1 MRFESLLYFVVT
13 ADCHSMSDASE
24 VLHISHQCIS
34 RELKSFEDEIGPMLF
49 SRSKK
54 GVDLTEE
61 GEIVYRQARDIIKRY
76 QSLEI
81 LFQKNNAESHSIA
94 YYTGL
99 KEIVEETQEILLLLH
114 PNLFFTEFNLSSGR
128 SLEFIQKGKTDLIV
142 TQISKDIYPNIAN
155 DGYETS
161 VLYREPLLVAL
172 HKSKYMP
179 NMKRFDLENLRYYP
193 IAFFIENTDEV
204 PLYHRIAQQFGWAK
218 IAYNGNDQDK
228 LWRKASEEGACL
240 LATGSTNIPPAYKDD
255 FIFLPVKQD
264 IKINTCL
271 FCKKDFFHSAIGD
284 ELAYVLKLKLK
295 RFIEKGKHN
304 TSKENK

>member
-24 VLHISHQCIS
+24 VLHVSHQCIS
-34 RELKSFEDEIGPMLF
+34 RELKSFEDEIGPILF

-54 GVDLTEE
+54 GVNLTEE
-61 GEIVYRQARDIIKRY
+61 GKIIYHQARDIIKRY
-76 QSLEI
+76 QSLET
-81 LFQKNNAESHSIA
+81 LFHNDNSESHSIA

-99 KEIVEETQEILLLLH
+99 KEIVEETQELLLLLH
-114 PNLFFTEFNLSSGR
+114 PTLFFTEFNLSSGR
-128 SLEFIQKGKTDLIV
+128 SLEFIKNGQTDFIV
-142 TQISKDIYPNIAN
+142 TQISKYIYPDIAN
-155 DGYETS
+155 DDYEAS
-161 VLYREPLLVAL
+161 VLYQEPLLVAL

-179 NMKRFDLENLRYYP
+179 NIKRFDLENLKYYP

-218 IAYNGNDQDK
+218 IAYNGNDHDK

-240 LATGSTNIPPAYKDD
+240 LATGSTNITPAYKDD

-271 FCKKDFFHSAIGD
+271 FCKKDLFHTAIGN

-295 RFIEKGKHN
+295 RSIEKRKNN
-304 TSKENK
+304 TSKDDK